1 MDLKEESSFIN
12 SQMPK
17 NSIILFDGVCNFC
30 NRTINIILKYDK
42 DAYFQFAPSQ
52 SNAAMGTMQEF
63 GLEENAIASVILIDQ
78 EKVYTK
84 TDAVI
89 QIANRLSGWPKLF
102 RLLKY
107 IPKSIRDFGYDL
119 IAKNRYALFGKKD
132 HCMIP
137 DASIRHRFLQ

>member
-1 MDLKEESSFIN
+1 
-12 SQMPK
+12 MP
-17 NSIILFDGVCNFC
+17 IILFDGVCNFC

-42 DAYFQFAPSQ
+42 QAYFQFAASQ
-52 SNAAMGTMQEF
+52 SNAAIGVMQEL
-63 GLEENAIASVILIDQ
+63 GLEENTIASVILIEQ

-102 RLLKY
+102 RVLKF
-107 IPKSIRDFGYDL
+107 IPKPIRDFAYDL

-132 HCMIP
+132 NCMIP

>member
-1 MDLKEESSFIN
+1 
-12 SQMPK
+12 MP
-17 NSIILFDGVCNFC
+17 IILFGGVCNFC

-42 DAYFQFAPSQ
+42 QAYFQFAASQ
-52 SNAAMGTMQEF
+52 SIAAMGIMQAFKIEQI
-63 GLEENAIASVILIDQ
+63 AIASVILIDQ

-102 RLLKY
+102 RLLKF
-107 IPKSIRDFGYDL
+107 IPKPMRDFAYDL

-132 HCMIP
+132 DCMIP
-137 DASIRHRFLQ
+137 EPSMRHRFLQ

>member
-1 MDLKEESSFIN
+1 
-12 SQMPK
+12 MP
-17 NSIILFDGVCNFC
+17 IILFDGVCNFC

-42 DAYFQFAPSQ
+42 QVYFQFAPSQ
-52 SNAAMGTMQEF
+52 SSAAVAIMQEF
-63 GLEENAIASVILIDQ
+63 GLEENAIASVILFDQ
-78 EKVYTK
+78 EKVYSK

-119 IAKNRYALFGKKD
+119 IAKNRYTLFGKRTT
-132 HCMIP
+132 CRMP
-137 DASIRHRFLQ
+137 EASERHKFLE

>member
-1 MDLKEESSFIN
+1 
-12 SQMPK
+12 MP
-17 NSIILFDGVCNFC
+17 IILFDGVCNFC

-42 DAYFQFAPSQ
+42 QAYFQFAASQ
-52 SNAAMGTMQEF
+52 SIAAMGIMQAFKIEQI
-63 GLEENAIASVILIDQ
+63 AIASVILIDQ

-102 RLLKY
+102 RVLKF
-107 IPKSIRDFGYDL
+107 IPKPMRDFVYDL

-132 HCMIP
+132 ICMIP
-137 DASIRHRFLQ
+137 EPSMRHRFLQ

>member
-1 MDLKEESSFIN
+1 
-12 SQMPK
+12 MP
-17 NSIILFDGVCNFC
+17 IILFDGVCNFC

-42 DAYFQFAPSQ
+42 QAYFQFAASQ
-52 SNAAMGTMQEF
+52 SNAAIGVMQEL
-63 GLEENAIASVILIDQ
+63 GLEENTIASVILIEQ
-78 EKVYTK
+78 EKVYNK

-102 RLLKY
+102 RVLKF
-107 IPKSIRDFGYDL
+107 IPKPIRDFAYDL

-132 HCMIP
+132 NCMIP

>member
-1 MDLKEESSFIN
+1 
-12 SQMPK
+12 MP
-17 NSIILFDGVCNFC
+17 IILFDGVCNFC

-42 DAYFQFAPSQ
+42 QVYFQFAPSQ
-52 SNAAMGTMQEF
+52 SSAAVAIMQEF
-63 GLEENAIASVILIDQ
+63 GLEENTIASVILIEQ

-119 IAKNRYALFGKKD
+119 IAKNRYVLFGKKVT
-132 HCMIP
+132 CMIP
-137 DASIRHRFLQ
+137 DASMRHRFLQ